1 MQLNKRVSLV
11 LLKSNPPV
19 RLPPG
24 RPLFLRGTVTKLKSD
39 MRQILVSVLFLVHA
53 SLGYAQYTEKIVSG
67 RPGQAIAAQTPG
79 KNVFQLETGF
89 DHTGA
94 DWVGDVDSDWNQR
107 ALLNATLLRFGIL
120 NKLEI
125 HSGWEF
131 RQDNWEQNEG
141 DPTSAEGMS
150 FSSVGIR
157 HNIFEGDGKK
167 PSLAY
172 QVSAKLNILSK
183 DYNPKGIAPHFVFT
197 SGMSLTDKVGIT
209 LNSGINFGYKSSDFM
224 VYIINFGYTLSDK
237 AFAFT
242 EIYGDFNISES
253 GRGDKF
259 NPKFDAGLGLFL
271 TNDLQFDIL
280 WGYAL
285 NSDFQEYFVSTG
297 LSWRLNHPVQI
308 PEEPME

>member
-1 MQLNKRVSLV
+1 M
-11 LLKSNPPV
+11 
-19 RLPPG
+19 
-24 RPLFLRGTVTKLKSD
+24 TKLKSD

-141 DPTSAEGMS
+141 DPTSADGMS

-197 SGMSLTDKVGIT
+197 SGMSLTEIVMEIR
-209 LNSGINFGYKSSDFM
+209 M
-224 VYIINFGYTLSDK
+224 VLLI
-237 AFAFT
+237 
-242 EIYGDFNISES
+242 
-253 GRGDKF
+253 
-259 NPKFDAGLGLFL
+259 
-271 TNDLQFDIL
+271 
-280 WGYAL
+280 
-285 NSDFQEYFVSTG
+285 
-297 LSWRLNHPVQI
+297 
-308 PEEPME
+308 